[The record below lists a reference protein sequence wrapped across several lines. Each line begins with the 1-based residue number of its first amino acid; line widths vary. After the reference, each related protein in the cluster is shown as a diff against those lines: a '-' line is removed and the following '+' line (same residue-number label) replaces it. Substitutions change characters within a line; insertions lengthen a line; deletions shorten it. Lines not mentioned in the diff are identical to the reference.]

1 MSLFPITP
9 PAPINGT
16 GAIRGP
22 GRRSFGLGTPAVALG
37 AAIGQLQPDADIH
50 FVSAGAWSLHDLIR
64 YTIDQTGAPADVTAF
79 TWSIT
84 PSAVNAILD
93 LKVRGQIGAFALVM
107 DAAQKKVSRGA
118 FETIRGHCDRVRL
131 AQIHAKGF
139 TLAAGDWR
147 VVCVTSQN
155 MTTNPRYEAGVV
167 STSPAVYEFHR
178 AWLDPLLAGGD
189 PLNVEAVARTVEA
202 EGGD

>member
-1 MSLFPITP
+1 MALFPASPPTP
-9 PAPINGT
+9 TNGT
-16 GAIRGP
+16 GAVHGP
-22 GRRSFGLGTPAVALG
+22 GRRSFGLGTPAVAL
-37 AAIGQLQPDADIH
+37 ADAIGLLQPDMDAH

-64 YTIDQTGAPADVTAF
+64 YTIAQTGAPADVVAF

-84 PSAVNAILD
+84 PSAVDAVID
-93 LKVRGQIGAFALVM
+93 MKVRGQIGALALVM
-107 DAAQKKVSRGA
+107 DSAQKKLSRGA
-118 FETIRGHCDRVRL
+118 FETIRPHCDRFRL

-139 TLAAGDWR
+139 LLAAGDWR

-167 STSPAVYEFHR
+167 STSPAVYQFHR

-189 PLNVEAVARTVEA
+189 PLNVEAVARTVAA

>member
-1 MSLFPITP
+1 MLGRAGYPNLWMNLGQGSL
-9 PAPINGT
+9 
-16 GAIRGP
+16 
-22 GRRSFGLGTPAVALG
+22 
-37 AAIGQLQPDADIH
+37 
-50 FVSAGAWSLHDLIR
+50 
-64 YTIDQTGAPADVTAF
+64 
-79 TWSIT
+79 
-84 PSAVNAILD
+84 
-93 LKVRGQIGAFALVM
+93 
-107 DAAQKKVSRGA
+107 
-118 FETIRGHCDRVRL
+118 
-131 AQIHAKGF
+131 GF

>member
-1 MSLFPITP
+1 MSLFTANTQTP
-9 PAPINGT
+9 ANGT

-22 GRRSFGLGTPAVALG
+22 GRRGFGLGTPAVAL
-37 AAIGQLQPDADIH
+37 ADAIGRLQPDMDVH

-64 YTIDQTGAPADVTAF
+64 YAIQQTGGPADVLAF

-84 PSAVNAILD
+84 QSAVDAVID
-93 LKVRGQIGAFALVM
+93 MKAAGRIGAFELVM
-107 DAAQKKVSRGA
+107 DAAQKKLSRGA
-118 FETIRGHCDRVRL
+118 FEAIRPHCRRVRL
-131 AQIHAKGF
+131 CQIHAKGF
-139 TLAAGDWR
+139 LLVAGDWR

-155 MTTNPRYEAGVV
+155 MTTNPRHEAGVV
-167 STSPAVYEFHR
+167 STDPAVYAFHH
-178 AWLDPLLAGGD
+178 AWLDALLAGGD

>member
-1 MSLFPITP
+1 MSLFPITSATP
-9 PAPINGT
+9 TNGT

-22 GRRSFGLGTPAVALG
+22 GRRSFGLGTPAVAL
-37 AAIGQLQPDADIH
+37 ADAIGQLEQDTDVH
-50 FVSAGAWSLHDLIR
+50 FVSAGAWSLHDLVR
-64 YTIDQTGAPADVTAF
+64 YVIAQTGAPADVVAF

-84 PSAVNAILD
+84 SSAVDAILD
-93 LKVRGQIGAFALVM
+93 MKSRGQIGEFDLIM
-107 DAAQKKVSRGA
+107 DAAQKKLSRDA
-118 FETIRGHCDRVRL
+118 FETIRPHCRRVRL

-139 TLAAGDWR
+139 LLAAGAWR

-167 STSPAVYEFHR
+167 STCPAVYAFHR
-178 AWLDPLLAGGD
+178 GWLEPLLEDGD

-202 EGGD
+202 DGGD

>member
-1 MSLFPITP
+1 MSLFPITSATP
-9 PAPINGT
+9 TNGT

-22 GRRSFGLGTPAVALG
+22 GRRNFGLGTPAVAL
-37 AAIGQLQPDADIH
+37 ADAIGRLQPDMDVH

-64 YTIDQTGAPADVTAF
+64 YTIVQTGAPAAVVAF

-84 PSAVNAILD
+84 SSAVDAILD
-93 LKVRGQIGAFALVM
+93 MKAGGQIGEFDLVM
-107 DAAQKKVSRGA
+107 DAAQKKLSRDA
-118 FETIRGHCDRVRL
+118 FETIRPHCRRVRL

-139 TLAAGDWR
+139 ALAAGDWR

-155 MTTNPRYEAGVV
+155 MTTNPRCEAGVV
-167 STSPAVYEFHR
+167 STSPAVYQFHR
-178 AWLDPLLAGGD
+178 AWLDPLLEGGD
-189 PLNVEAVARTVEA
+189 PLNVEAVAQTVEA